1 MSAYCDDDITA
12 TEPFSQYAASAT
24 PAQLVDLLFAH
35 CHPEQILGVWK
46 LLREC
51 FDPAS
56 ADPGA
61 ACLFEPLAPKPPALH
76 LVRRE
81 LEAIALAFIPFGFLR
96 VIGLGFI
103 GDQSRGSLAL
113 KQGGCAIWRTGAFR
127 PFGFVHVFFAR
138 CAIWRKVASNSGFT
152 AVQRL
157 GDLAVR
163 QLLLGKQD
171 RQLLALQ
178 AVLAGRLSSVLGA
191 LAADFE
197 REIL

>member
-61 ACLFEPLAPKPPALH
+61 ACLFEPLAPKA
-76 LVRRE
+76 
-81 LEAIALAFIPFGFLR
+81 
-96 VIGLGFI
+96 
-103 GDQSRGSLAL
+103 
-113 KQGGCAIWRTGAFR
+113 TGA
-127 PFGFVHVFFAR
+127 P
-138 CAIWRKVASNSGFT
+138 SG
-152 AVQRL
+152 AP
-157 GDLAVR
+157 
-163 QLLLGKQD
+163 
-171 RQLLALQ
+171 
-178 AVLAGRLSSVLGA
+178 
-191 LAADFE
+191 
-197 REIL
+197 

>member
-61 ACLFEPLAPKPPALH
+61 ACLFEPLAPKPTALH
-76 LVRRE
+76 PVRRE
-81 LEAIALAFIPFGFLR
+81 LEAIALAFIPFGLSR

-103 GDQSRGSLAL
+103 GDQPRGSLAL
-113 KQGGCAIWRTGAFR
+113 KQGWCAKRRMGMFRAIGLTQVLFFGCAIWRSIA
-127 PFGFVHVFFAR
+127 PDR
-138 CAIWRKVASNSGFT
+138 CLTDVE
-152 AVQRL
+152 RL
-157 GDLAVR
+157 GYLAVR

-178 AVLAGRLSSVLGA
+178 AVLAGRLFLGPRRSRRG
-191 LAADFE
+191 L
-197 REIL
+197 

>member
-81 LEAIALAFIPFGFLR
+81 LEAIALAFIPFGFSR
-96 VIGLGFI
+96 IIGLGFI

-113 KQGGCAIWRTGAFR
+113 KQGWCAKRRSGVFR
-127 PFGFVHVFFAR
+127 PIVLTQVFFAECVICRSITSDR
-138 CAIWRKVASNSGFT
+138 CLTDIE
-152 AVQRL
+152 RL

>member
-76 LVRRE
+76 LVRGE
-81 LEAIALAFIPFGFLR
+81 LEAIALAFIPFGFSGI
-96 VIGLGFI
+96 VGFGLI
-103 GDQSRGSLAL
+103 GDQPRGSLAL
-113 KQGGCAIWRTGAFR
+113 KQGWCGKSRSGVFCPIVLTQVLFAGCGICRSITPDRSFID
-127 PFGFVHVFFAR
+127 VE
-138 CAIWRKVASNSGFT
+138 
-152 AVQRL
+152 RL
-157 GDLAVR
+157 GDLPV
-163 QLLLGKQD
+163 
-171 RQLLALQ
+171 
-178 AVLAGRLSSVLGA
+178 
-191 LAADFE
+191 
-197 REIL
+197 

>member
-81 LEAIALAFIPFGFLR
+81 LEAIALGEAEAMAAKPPSETRRRLAPW
-96 VIGLGFI
+96 IGSIL
-103 GDQSRGSLAL
+103 SRSPCCAAL
-113 KQGGCAIWRTGAFR
+113 LWHCVGAPIDNR
-127 PFGFVHVFFAR
+127 R
-138 CAIWRKVASNSGFT
+138 
-152 AVQRL
+152 
-157 GDLAVR
+157 
-163 QLLLGKQD
+163 
-171 RQLLALQ
+171 
-178 AVLAGRLSSVLGA
+178 
-191 LAADFE
+191 
-197 REIL
+197 

>member
-51 FDPAS
+51 D
-56 ADPGA
+56 
-61 ACLFEPLAPKPPALH
+61 
-76 LVRRE
+76 
-81 LEAIALAFIPFGFLR
+81 
-96 VIGLGFI
+96 
-103 GDQSRGSLAL
+103 
-113 KQGGCAIWRTGAFR
+113 
-127 PFGFVHVFFAR
+127 
-138 CAIWRKVASNSGFT
+138 
-152 AVQRL
+152 
-157 GDLAVR
+157 
-163 QLLLGKQD
+163 
-171 RQLLALQ
+171 
-178 AVLAGRLSSVLGA
+178 SVLGA